1 MSRNSV
7 IVSLA
12 MLICLVA
19 VPIAAKT
26 AARVESRPSKALNQL
41 PAPRTVETAA
51 ASDAPS
57 AIAIDRSAALHAG
70 VPTDVLNLAMGAVS
84 CGVASGDFQAPPT
97 LTLIDYSLPST
108 TPRLWV
114 FDLHTGQLLFN
125 ELVAHGRNSG
135 DNMATRFSDSMESKE
150 SSIGLFL
157 ATDTYI
163 GHNGYSLRLD
173 GLEPGFNGHARER
186 AIVMHGAAYVDAN
199 TAKANGRLGRSWGC
213 PAVREAVAHQVI
225 DTVRGGG
232 LIFSYY
238 PDATWLK
245 TSKFLNCASPTT
257 PATLATN

>member
-12 MLICLVA
+12 ILICLVA

-26 AARVESRPSKALNQL
+26 AARVESRPSKALNQS
-41 PAPRTVETAA
+41 PAPRTVDTAA
-51 ASDAPS
+51 ASVASS

-84 CGVASGDFQAPPT
+84 CGVASGDFQPPPT

-114 FDLHTGQLLFN
+114 FDLHTGKLLFN

-150 SSIGLFL
+150 SSIGLFRT
-157 ATDTYI
+157 ADTYV

-225 DTVRGGG
+225 DTVRDGG

-245 TSKFLNCASPTT
+245 TSKFLNCASSMA